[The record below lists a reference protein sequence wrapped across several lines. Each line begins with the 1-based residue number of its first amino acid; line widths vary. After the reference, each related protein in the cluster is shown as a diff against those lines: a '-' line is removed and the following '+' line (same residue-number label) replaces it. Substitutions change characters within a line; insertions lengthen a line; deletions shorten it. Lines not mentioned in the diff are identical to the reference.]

1 MLGRLRDRKSFTPC
15 STFSSSPG
23 RATQKKGKKKVK
35 LCGRNTGKVLSHY
48 LSFIAEKNAKEFSL
62 QTDFCSEFGL
72 FLNPTVWGVMVFLTF
87 LQPLKNTVDGLIQ
100 IKCWA

>member
-23 RATQKKGKKKVK
+23 RATQKKKKKNQAVWK
-35 LCGRNTGKVLSHY
+35 KYWKTLKSL
-48 LSFIAEKNAKEFSL
+48 FIFYSRKNPKEFSL

>member
-1 MLGRLRDRKSFTPC
+1 MP
-15 STFSSSPG
+15 
-23 RATQKKGKKKVK
+23 A
-35 LCGRNTGKVLSHY
+35 
-48 LSFIAEKNAKEFSL
+48 FSL

-72 FLNPTVWGVMVFLTF
+72 FLNSDQHPTVWGVMVFLTF